1 MEKRILFTAL
11 VLGFLGLSLS
21 TVSADGQ
28 TASPQKVY
36 KLCITQIA
44 THPDLDSSRRGTIDG
59 LVEKGFVEGK
69 NISYIIRN
77 AEGDMTA
84 AASIADYFVS
94 LRPDLIISITTSS
107 SQAIVAA
114 AKGTK
119 IPIVFHTVTDPV
131 TAGLVPSWQKAAPY
145 VTGVSDWA
153 DVPIQINFIL
163 SIAPKIKNLG
173 ILYNAGEVNSVV
185 QVKEVR
191 HVVGPKLGLKVV
203 EATAAT
209 TADVYAAAM
218 SLVGKVDAIWIPTDN
233 TASSAIDSIVK
244 VAEEHKI
251 PFFGSTTS
259 HVVDGGCCAGAG
271 VDYYWIGKQAA
282 YMAARILKGEAK
294 SGDIR
299 PEKCRYMVNAV
310 NLPAAK
316 RMGVTIP
323 QAVIDKANKVI
334 K

>member
-11 VLGFLGLSLS
+11 VLGVMGLSLP
-21 TVSADGQ
+21 TVSVNGQ
-28 TASPQKVY
+28 TASPPKVY
-36 KLCITQIA
+36 KVCLTQIA
-44 THPDLDSSRRGTIDG
+44 THPDLDSSRRGTMDG
-59 LVEKGFVEGK
+59 LVEKGFVAGK

-107 SQAIVAA
+107 SQAMVGAA
-114 AKGTK
+114 RGTQ

-153 DVPIQINFIL
+153 DVPTQINFIL

-173 ILYNAGEVNSVV
+173 IVYNAGEVNSVV
-185 QVKEVR
+185 QVKELR
-191 HVVGPKLGLKVV
+191 NEVGPKLALKVV

-218 SLVGKVDAIWIPTDN
+218 SLVGKVDAMWIPTDN

-282 YMAARILKGEAK
+282 YMAASILNEGRSK
-294 SGDIR
+294 SG
-299 PEKCRYMVNAV
+299 
-310 NLPAAK
+310 
-316 RMGVTIP
+316 
-323 QAVIDKANKVI
+323 
-334 K
+334 